1 MSIPRP
7 ILSASDI
14 GSGHLSPEAI
24 MQFEQFAR
32 VGNDSDGEAYQ
43 RISKTNEKL
52 EVRTSGNYT
61 YVGYARPNT
70 LTSEAKWKIKRID
83 STVGVEVLWADGDA
97 LYNNIFDNYLTLS
110 YS

>member
-32 VGNDSDGEAYQ
+32 VGNTVEGEAFQ
-43 RISKTNEKL
+43 RVSKTNEKI
-52 EVRTSGNYT
+52 EVRTSGFYT
-61 YVGYARPNT
+61 YVGYAKPST
-70 LTSEAKWKIKRID
+70 LTNASEWKIKRID
-83 STVGVEVLWADGDA
+83 TTTGVEVLWADGDA